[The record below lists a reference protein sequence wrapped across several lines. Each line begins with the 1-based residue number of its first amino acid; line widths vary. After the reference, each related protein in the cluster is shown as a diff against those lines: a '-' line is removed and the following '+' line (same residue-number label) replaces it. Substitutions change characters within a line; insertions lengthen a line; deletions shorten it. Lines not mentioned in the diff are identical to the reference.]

1 MVEASEEPGV
11 WGGDLLVDK
20 RVACFEKVLSGG
32 FADAVFGFRRIVLD
46 ERVMTWFPNELA

>member
-11 WGGDLLVDK
+11 WGGDLSVDI
-20 RVACFEKVLSGG
+20 RVAYFEKVFFGG
-32 FADAVFGFRRIVLD
+32 FADAVFGFRRVVLD